1 MLLLQMQEST
11 FVDNAENSPLSRE
24 DINLIAMTNLSIR
37 EKHHLRMLAHCLQCF
52 KFMSKNKKQGLIPQK
67 EEWLEWCLSNPVMM
81 KDDEF
86 VQVMFEQFSGAAV
99 QLEKLSND
107 LKVAP
112 LHLTLRNLIDACQAG
127 DN

>member
-1 MLLLQMQEST
+1 MQESI
-11 FVDNAENSPLSRE
+11 FVDNAEDSPLSTE

-52 KFMSKNKKQGLIPQK
+52 KTMSKNNQEGLIPLK
-67 EEWLEWCLSNPVMM
+67 EEWLEWCLRNPVMM

-112 LHLTLRNLIDACQAG
+112 LHLTLRNLIDAYLTG
-127 DN
+127 NN